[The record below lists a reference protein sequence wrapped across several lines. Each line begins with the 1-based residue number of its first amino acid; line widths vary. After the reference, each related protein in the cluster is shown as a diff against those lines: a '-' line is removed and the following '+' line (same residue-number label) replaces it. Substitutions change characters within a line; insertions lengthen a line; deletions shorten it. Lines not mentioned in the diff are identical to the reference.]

1 MTRHV
6 NIKGLQALI
15 KHHCM
20 KMLKTKDKN
29 IELLIN
35 NIIQSMDVSTLKT
48 KGIINKIVNQVVMD
62 KQKRKPWTETLG
74 VSVGTVTTAQS
85 KALRRPPRKQLQHG
99 GMKGFISKAVRFV
112 KGEPTDDDENAM

>member
-15 KHHCM
+15 KHNCM

-35 NIIQSMDVSTLKT
+35 DIIQSMDVSTLKT
-48 KGIINKIVNQVVMD
+48 KGIINKIVNQ
-62 KQKRKPWTETLG
+62 
-74 VSVGTVTTAQS
+74 VGTVTTAQS

-112 KGEPTDDDENAM
+112 KGEPTDDDENAMYKKRKSLEES